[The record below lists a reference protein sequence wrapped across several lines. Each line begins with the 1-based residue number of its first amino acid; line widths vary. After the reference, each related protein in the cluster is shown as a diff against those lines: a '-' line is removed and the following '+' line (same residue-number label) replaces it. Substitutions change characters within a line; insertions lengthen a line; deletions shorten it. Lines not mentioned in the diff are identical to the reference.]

1 MGTVK
6 LHEGLLTA
14 LVLHIP
20 PSVDDVVAV
29 VHCVVIQTPGLAVGG
44 DTAQRRS
51 DTVLI
56 SSLIFYTLWTKS
68 KSFGKL
74 T

>member
-20 PSVDDVVAV
+20 PSVDDVVAL
-29 VHCVVIQTPGLAVGG
+29 VHCVVIQTPGLAVHGRSE
-44 DTAQRRS
+44 TVVILSLNFCEAQ
-51 DTVLI
+51 
-56 SSLIFYTLWTKS
+56 
-68 KSFGKL
+68 GKGRAKG
-74 T
+74 